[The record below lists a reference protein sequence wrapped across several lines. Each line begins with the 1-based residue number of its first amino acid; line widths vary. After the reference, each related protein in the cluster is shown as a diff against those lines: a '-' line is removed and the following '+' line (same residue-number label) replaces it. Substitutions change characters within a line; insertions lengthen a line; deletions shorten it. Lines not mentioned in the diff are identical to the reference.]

1 MNKRP
6 QRASSNERWLVSYA
20 DYMTLMFAFFVVL
33 YSVSLVK
40 EEEYSVL
47 TDVLGNV
54 FQSAEGTGVS
64 GDGVLVSNQTRNS
77 HFFGE
82 KVLPGKGEALVD
94 SNADIQPHDE
104 VHTGSPLDILS
115 AELSTLLAENV
126 EGRQVQISNN
136 GRWLEIRIDSTVLFA
151 SGSASLMR
159 NSFNVLSSI
168 SMILQNHR
176 YRFRVRGYT
185 DNQPINNELFRS
197 NWQLSA
203 ARATAIVEQFQVL
216 GIAPQRM
223 AIEAFGEYSPE
234 ADNAT
239 VEGRRQNR
247 SVVIAVSPEEY
258 IPVVPSDKQRKISEI
273 VTLQSGQIPDSDTI
287 NVIPLTHGGIRITTR
302 QSETTTS
309 DTQSD
314 SESDNK

>member
-82 KVLPGKGEALVD
+82 KVLPEKGEALVD

-258 IPVVPSDKQRKISEI
+258 IPVVPSDKQRKISEA

>member
-82 KVLPGKGEALVD
+82 KVLPEKGEALVD

-258 IPVVPSDKQRKISEI
+258 IPVVPSDKQRKISET